1 VSPGTALGA
10 LVRQPDRRITIPSVD
25 AIFVKK

>member
-10 LVRQPDRRITIPSVD
+10 VVRQPDRRITIPNLD
-25 AIFVKK
+25 ATLVKK